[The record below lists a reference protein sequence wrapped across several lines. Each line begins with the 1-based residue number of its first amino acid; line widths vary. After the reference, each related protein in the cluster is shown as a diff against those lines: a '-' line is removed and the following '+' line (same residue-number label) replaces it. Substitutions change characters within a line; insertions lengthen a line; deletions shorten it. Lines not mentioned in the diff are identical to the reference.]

1 MPTGRCLCGKIRIQL
16 SDAPKRTALCHC
28 DTCRHYT
35 GSVYS
40 FNIVVPGDS
49 FVVSHGQPKEV
60 KLTADSGRSITNCF
74 CGDCGTT
81 VYRYGDSFG
90 GIDGDKIVQGGVLD
104 KPVDLDANRPQLEM
118 FVEDRIKW
126 APSLDKEGAD
136 QFKGM
141 PPSPPIDRQ

>member
-16 SDAPKRTALCHC
+16 SDVPKRTVRHTLVRLERCESLRETKLDRQALCHC

-74 CGDCGTT
+74 CGDCG
-81 VYRYGDSFG
+81 
-90 GIDGDKIVQGGVLD
+90 K
-104 KPVDLDANRPQLEM
+104 LEHQV
-118 FVEDRIKW
+118 FL
-126 APSLDKEGAD
+126 S
-136 QFKGM
+136 
-141 PPSPPIDRQ
+141 